1 MFTSSIK
8 QLDKKAK
15 SLHVPS
21 ESEVG
26 TKPESPERMHYCF
39 NGLCFWMQQPAVIV
53 LYVHGNTLESRMKA
67 TGYDFS
73 LIVQLHLVSYGET
86 LHICKRKLFIPLGEA

>member
-1 MFTSSIK
+1 MFLQSQK
-8 QLDKKAK
+8 LGQ
-15 SLHVPS
+15 SLRVLKGCIS
-21 ESEVG
+21 
-26 TKPESPERMHYCF
+26 YCF

-53 LYVHGNTLESRMKA
+53 LYVRGNTLESRMKA